1 MTKQAP
7 KVFISYSHDT
17 PEHKR
22 WVLDLATRLVNAG
35 VDANIDAWSLEP
47 GDDLPHFMETQLSQS
62 DRVIMV
68 CTENYVNKANK
79 GAGGVGYEKMIVTS
93 ALMRNIDDNKVIP
106 IIRQEGSNLTP
117 TFLTSK
123 LYLDFSN
130 DDEFEAVIDDLVRA
144 IHGEPLFKK
153 PELGNNPFKPASQ
166 TPTVKNHDI
175 SSDILKTI
183 IAIYEGGRDA
193 IEDKLVY
200 NHLNLSRIVFEI
212 HAKQLHEQGFVNY
225 SQGWVFVT
233 DKAKI
238 HAVQQGWIK

>member
-1 MTKQAP
+1 MAKKAP

-17 PEHKR
+17 PEHKK

-47 GDDLPHFMETQLSQS
+47 GDDLPHFMETQLAQS

-79 GAGGVGYEKMIVTS
+79 GSGGVGYEKMIVTS

-106 IIRQEGSNLTP
+106 IIRQQGTNYTP
-117 TFLTSK
+117 TFLRTK

-153 PELGNNPFKPASQ
+153 PKLGNNPFQPASQ
-166 TPTVKNHDI
+166 TPVVKNNDI

-183 IAIYEGGRDA
+183 IASYENGEDSIRDFKIYN
-193 IEDKLVY
+193 Y
-200 NHLNLSRIVFEI
+200 LNLSRIVFEI
-212 HAKQLHEQGFVNY
+212 HAKQLHKQGFLRYYNGIVY
-225 SQGWVFVT
+225 IE
-233 DKAKI
+233 DKAKV